1 MSSHNESIL
10 REPLMT
16 GKDITYAKITDD
28 ILLPVENKP
37 NKAWWIGFTV
47 AVLGA
52 LLWVVSVSYT
62 FWTGIGAW
70 GLNKTV
76 GWAWDITDFVWWVG
90 IGHAGTLISAVLLI
104 FRQNWRNSINRSAE
118 AMTIFAVICAAT
130 YVVAHM
136 GRPWLAYW
144 IFPLPNQFGSLWVNF
159 NSPLVWDAFAIST
172 YFTVSLVFW
181 YCGLLPDIATIRDRA
196 TGLKQKIYSVLSFGW
211 NGSVK
216 TWQRFEIVS
225 LILAG
230 ISTPLVLSVHTIVS
244 MDFATSVIPGWHT
257 TIFPPYFVAG
267 AIFSGFAMVQTLL
280 LILRKVMNFENYITM
295 FHIESMNIIIMTTG
309 SIVGVAYLTELFIA
323 MYSRS
328 EYEMYAFENR
338 MLGPYAWA
346 YWSMMTCNVISP
358 QLFWFKKIRTS
369 IPISWILSIVVNI
382 GMWFERFVIIVT
394 SLHRDYL
401 PSSWAMFYPTWT
413 DVGIFVGSIGLFFT
427 LFLLFLRFLPGIA
440 IAEVKLLLKSS
451 SLQHKTKLAQEGAFP
466 EEQVKYFQE
475 SLEKYDSVTEEEI
488 KELSVRK

>member
-10 REPLMT
+10 REPLIT

-37 NKAWWIGFTV
+37 NKAWWIGFTL
-47 AVLGA
+47 ASLGA
-52 LLWVVSVSYT
+52 MLWVVSVGYT

-181 YCGLLPDIATIRDRA
+181 YCGLLPDIASVRDRA
-196 TGLKQKIYSVLSFGW
+196 SGLKRRIYSVLSFGW

-295 FHIESMNIIIMTTG
+295 FHIESMNKIIMVTG

-323 MYSRS
+323 WYSGS

-338 MLGPYAWA
+338 IAGPYAWA
-346 YWSMMTCNVISP
+346 YWCMMTCNVISP

-401 PSSWAMFYPTWT
+401 PSSWAMFTPTWVE
-413 DVGIFVGSIGLFFT
+413 VGIFVGSIGLFFT

-451 SLQHKTKLAQEGAFP
+451 SLQHKTKLAQEGVFP
-466 EEQVKYFQE
+466 AEQVEHFAN
-475 SLEKYDSVTEEEI
+475 SLEKYDSVS
-488 KELSVRK
+488 KEDINALTQK